1 MISINFIDTEILTE
15 EMSGVKEWIK
25 DFVRSYDKEVG
36 ELYYSFCSDEY
47 LYKMNVDLLGHDF
60 YTDIITF
67 PLNECETILS
77 ADFHISIDRIRDNAV
92 TFERS
97 FKDELHRVMA
107 HGVLHLIGFD
117 DLCEEDEAEMR
128 RQEDRCLEM
137 RHQGAES
144 PSHQG

>member
-1 MISINFIDTEILTE
+1 MISLQFIDTEILTE
-15 EMSGVKEWIK
+15 DISGTREWINK
-25 DFVRSYDKEVG
+25 FVEDYGKSVG
-36 ELYYSFCSDEY
+36 ELYYYFCSDEY

-67 PLNECETILS
+67 PLNECEEILS
-77 ADFHISIDRIRDNAV
+77 AEFHISIDRIRENAV
-92 TFERS
+92 TFKRS

-128 RQEDRCLEM
+128 RQEDKCLLM
-137 RHQGAES
+137 RN
-144 PSHQG
+144 

>member
-1 MISINFIDTEILTE
+1 MIKINFIDTEILNE
-15 EMSGVKEWIK
+15 EMNGVKEWIR
-25 DFVRSYDKEVG
+25 DFVKSYGKEVG

-77 ADFHISIDRIRDNAV
+77 AEFHISIDRIRENANIFSR
-92 TFERS
+92 T

-117 DLCEEDEAEMR
+117 DLCEEDEMQMR
-128 RQEDRCLEM
+128 EEEERCLMM
-137 RHQGAES
+137 RTNQ
-144 PSHQG
+144 

>member
-1 MISINFIDTEILTE
+1 MIKIDFIDTDILTE
-15 EMSGVKEWIK
+15 EMFGVKEWIR
-25 DFVRSYDKEVG
+25 DFVKSYGKEVG

-47 LYKMNVDLLGHDF
+47 LYKMNVELLGHDF

-77 ADFHISIDRIRDNAV
+77 AEFHISIDRIKENAV
-92 TFERS
+92 TFNRS

-117 DLCEEDEAEMR
+117 DLCEDDEKQMR
-128 RQEDRCLEM
+128 EEEEKCLMM
-137 RHQGAES
+137 RAK
-144 PSHQG
+144 

>member
-1 MISINFIDTEILTE
+1 MIKIDFIDTDILSN
-15 EMSGVKEWIK
+15 EMLGIKEWIRK
-25 DFVRSYDKEVG
+25 FVKSYDREVG
-36 ELYYSFCSDEY
+36 ELYYYFCSDEY

-77 ADFHISIDRIRDNAV
+77 AEFHISVDRIRENAV
-92 TFERS
+92 SLCTD

-117 DLCEEDEAEMR
+117 DLCDEDEMQMR
-128 RQEDRCLEM
+128 KEEEKCLLLRIEN
-137 RHQGAES
+137 
-144 PSHQG
+144 

>member
-1 MISINFIDTEILTE
+1 MIKIDFIDTDILTE
-15 EMSGVKEWIK
+15 EMFGVKEWIR
-25 DFVRSYDKEVG
+25 DFVKSYGKEVG

-47 LYKMNVDLLGHDF
+47 LYKMNVELLGHDF

-77 ADFHISIDRIRDNAV
+77 AEFHISIDRIKENAV
-92 TFERS
+92 TFNRS

-117 DLCEEDEAEMR
+117 DLCEDDEKQMR
-128 RQEDRCLEM
+128 EEEEKCLMM
-137 RHQGAES
+137 RVK
-144 PSHQG
+144 

>member
-15 EMSGVKEWIK
+15 EMLGVKEWIR
-25 DFVRSYDKEVG
+25 DFVKSYGKEVG

-47 LYKMNVDLLGHDF
+47 LYKMNVELLGHDL
-60 YTDIITF
+60 YTDISTF

-77 ADFHISIDRIRDNAV
+77 AEFHISIDRIKENAA

-117 DLCEEDEAEMR
+117 DLCEEDEMEMR
-128 RQEDRCLEM
+128 RQEDKCLGM
-137 RHQGAES
+137 RIEN
-144 PSHQG
+144 

>member
-1 MISINFIDTEILTE
+1 MIRIDFIDTDILTE
-15 EMSGVKEWIK
+15 EMFGVKEWIR
-25 DFVRSYDKEVG
+25 DFVKSYGKEVG

-47 LYKMNVDLLGHDF
+47 LYKMNVELLGHDF

-77 ADFHISIDRIRDNAV
+77 AEFHISIDRIKENAV
-92 TFERS
+92 TFNRS

-117 DLCEEDEAEMR
+117 DLCEDDEKQMR
-128 RQEDRCLEM
+128 EEEEKCLMM
-137 RHQGAES
+137 RVN
-144 PSHQG
+144 

>member
-1 MISINFIDTEILTE
+1 MIKIDFIDTDVLSE
-15 EMSGVKEWIK
+15 EMLGVKEWIR
-25 DFVRSYDKEVG
+25 DFVNYYGKEVG

-77 ADFHISIDRIRDNAV
+77 AEFHISIDRIKENAV
-92 TFERS
+92 TFNRS
-97 FKDELHRVMA
+97 FRDELHRVMA

-117 DLCEEDEAEMR
+117 DLCEEDEMQMR
-128 RQEDRCLEM
+128 EEEERCLLM
-137 RHQGAES
+137 RIES
-144 PSHQG
+144 

>member
-1 MISINFIDTEILTE
+1 MIKIDFIDTDILTE
-15 EMSGVKEWIK
+15 EMFGVKEWIR
-25 DFVRSYDKEVG
+25 DFVKSYGKEVG

-47 LYKMNVDLLGHDF
+47 LYKMNVELLGHDF

-77 ADFHISIDRIRDNAV
+77 AEFHISIDRIKENAV
-92 TFERS
+92 TFNRS

-117 DLCEEDEAEMR
+117 DLCEDDEKQMR
-128 RQEDRCLEM
+128 EEEEKCLMM
-137 RHQGAES
+137 RVNS
-144 PSHQG
+144 

>member
-1 MISINFIDTEILTE
+1 MISLQYLDTETLTT
-15 EMSGVKEWIK
+15 EMAGVKEWIN
-25 DFVRSYDKEVG
+25 DFVTKYGKEVG

-47 LYKMNVDLLGHDF
+47 LYKMNVELLGHDF

-67 PLNECETILS
+67 PLNDCEQILS
-77 ADFHISIDRIRDNAV
+77 AEFHISIDRIRENAT
-92 TFERS
+92 TFGRS

-128 RQEDRCLEM
+128 RQEDKCLSMRCN
-137 RHQGAES
+137 
-144 PSHQG
+144 

>member
-1 MISINFIDTEILTE
+1 MINISFIDTEVLAE
-15 EMSGVKEWIK
+15 EMLGVKEWIR
-25 DFVRSYDKEVG
+25 DFVRGYGKEVG

-77 ADFHISIDRIRDNAV
+77 AEFHISIDRIKDNAV

-107 HGVLHLIGFD
+107 HGVLHLVGFD
-117 DLCEEDEAEMR
+117 DLCEEDEMEMR
-128 RQEDRCLEM
+128 KQEDRCLEM
-137 RHQGAES
+137 RYKVN
-144 PSHQG
+144 

>member
-1 MISINFIDTEILTE
+1 MIQISFIDTEVLTA
-15 EMSGVKEWIK
+15 EMNGVKEWIR
-25 DFVRSYDKEVG
+25 DFTISYGKEVG
-36 ELYYSFCSDEY
+36 ELYYFLCSDEY

-77 ADFHISIDRIRDNAV
+77 AEFHISVDRIRENAV
-92 TFERS
+92 TFNRT

-117 DLCEEDEAEMR
+117 DLCEKDEMQMR
-128 RQEDRCLEM
+128 GEEEKCLLL
-137 RHQGAES
+137 RI
-144 PSHQG
+144 

>member
-1 MISINFIDTEILTE
+1 MISLQFIDTEILTE
-15 EMSGVKEWIK
+15 EMSGVKEWIR

-77 ADFHISIDRIRDNAV
+77 GEFHISIDRIKDNAI
-92 TFERS
+92 TFGRS

-117 DLCEEDEAEMR
+117 DLCEEDEMEMR
-128 RQEDRCLEM
+128 RQEDICLSM
-137 RHQGAES
+137 RPQDDMTTRQQE
-144 PSHQG
+144 

>member
-1 MISINFIDTEILTE
+1 MIKIDFIDTDILTE
-15 EMSGVKEWIK
+15 EMFGVKEWIR
-25 DFVRSYDKEVG
+25 DFVKSYGKEVG

-47 LYKMNVDLLGHDF
+47 LYKMNVELLGHDF

-77 ADFHISIDRIRDNAV
+77 AEFHISIDRIKENAV
-92 TFERS
+92 TFNRS

-117 DLCEEDEAEMR
+117 DLCEDDEKQMR
-128 RQEDRCLEM
+128 EEEEKCLMM
-137 RHQGAES
+137 RVTKN
-144 PSHQG
+144 

>member
-1 MISINFIDTEILTE
+1 MIRIDFIDTDILTE
-15 EMSGVKEWIK
+15 EMFGVKEWIR
-25 DFVRSYDKEVG
+25 DFVKSYGKEVG

-47 LYKMNVDLLGHDF
+47 LYKMNVELLGHDF

-77 ADFHISIDRIRDNAV
+77 AEFHISIDRIKENAI
-92 TFERS
+92 TFNRS

-117 DLCEEDEAEMR
+117 DLCEDDEKQMR
-128 RQEDRCLEM
+128 EEEEKCLMM
-137 RHQGAES
+137 RVN
-144 PSHQG
+144 

>member
-1 MISINFIDTEILTE
+1 MIKIDFIDTDILTE
-15 EMSGVKEWIK
+15 EMFGVKEWIR
-25 DFVRSYDKEVG
+25 DFVKSYGKEVG

-47 LYKMNVDLLGHDF
+47 LYKMNVELLGHDF

-77 ADFHISIDRIRDNAV
+77 AEFHISIDRIKENAI
-92 TFERS
+92 TFNRS

-117 DLCEEDEAEMR
+117 DLCEDDEKQMR
-128 RQEDRCLEM
+128 EEEEKCLMM
-137 RHQGAES
+137 RVIKS
-144 PSHQG
+144 